1 MIFIKKEK
9 HCKRLSFA
17 RKKCMCILMIA
28 LIAIVLVV
36 LVRLTVAYLIET
48 IKVENGVFF
57 VPKVACAVVESGNM
71 KNDVSVKNTGNVPA
85 YVRLS
90 VVMSKKNTSKE
101 IESDSG
107 EGLNLGLVKK
117 GASTDSDRPSTDNGA
132 QSDDGP
138 STDNGAQGDTD
149 SDTQSSK
156 GTGEYGEN
164 GNWVEGN
171 IGTEEETGIYEYY
184 YLLPLAP
191 GETAETLINEI
202 TIVGDE
208 GNFSINVLATA
219 IQADPYNAVI
229 ESWGIL
235 AGGSVL
241 GVCNDKSLI
250 VQKKR
255 DSSCI

>member
-1 MIFIKKEK
+1 
-9 HCKRLSFA
+9 
-17 RKKCMCILMIA
+17 MIA
-28 LIAIVLVV
+28 LIAIILVV
-36 LVRLTVAYLIET
+36 LIRLTVAYLIET
-48 IKVENGVFF
+48 KEIGNNVFI
-57 VPKVACAVVESGNM
+57 PKVACTVVESSNM

-90 VVMSKKNTSKE
+90 VVMSKKNTSIKE
-101 IESDSG
+101 IESDS
-107 EGLNLGLVKK
+107 EGWLNLGLVKK
-117 GASTDSDRPSTDNGA
+117 GASTDSDGPSTDNGA

-138 STDNGAQGDTD
+138 STN

-156 GTGEYGEN
+156 GTGEYGEK
-164 GNWVEGN
+164 GNWVEGMV
-171 IGTEEETGIYEYY
+171 GRYEYY

-202 TIVGDE
+202 TIVGGE

-235 AGGSVL
+235 VGGSVL

-250 VQKKR
+250 VQKKQ
-255 DSSCI
+255 DASCI

>member
-9 HCKRLSFA
+9 HCKRLGFA

-28 LIAIVLVV
+28 LIAIILVV
-36 LVRLTVAYLIET
+36 LIRLTVAYLIET
-48 IKVENGVFF
+48 KEIENNVFI
-57 VPKVACAVVESGNM
+57 PKVACTVVESSNM

-90 VVMSKKNTSKE
+90 VVMSKKNTSIKE
-101 IESDSG
+101 IESDS
-107 EGLNLGLVKK
+107 EGWLNLGLVKK
-117 GASTDSDRPSTDNGA
+117 GASTDSDGPSTDNGA

-138 STDNGAQGDTD
+138 STN

-156 GTGEYGEN
+156 GTGEYGEK
-164 GNWVEGN
+164 GNWVEGMV
-171 IGTEEETGIYEYY
+171 GRYEYY

-202 TIVGDE
+202 TIVGGE

-235 AGGSVL
+235 VGGSVL
-241 GVCNDKSLI
+241 GVCNDRSLI
-250 VQKKR
+250 VSKKPNY
-255 DSSCI
+255 DPI

>member
-9 HCKRLSFA
+9 HCKRLGFA
-17 RKKCMCILMIA
+17 RKKCMCILMIT

-57 VPKVACAVVESGNM
+57 VPKVACAVVESSNM

-90 VVMSKKNTSKE
+90 VVMSKKNTSIKE

-107 EGLNLGLVKK
+107 KLNLGLVRNKEVT
-117 GASTDSDRPSTDNGA
+117 TDS
-132 QSDDGP
+132 DGP

-164 GNWVEGN
+164 GNWVEGTV
-171 IGTEEETGIYEYY
+171 GRYEYY

-202 TIVGDE
+202 TIVEDE

>member
-9 HCKRLSFA
+9 HCKRLGFA

-28 LIAIVLVV
+28 LIAIILVV
-36 LVRLTVAYLIET
+36 LIRLTVAYLIE
-48 IKVENGVFF
+48 IKEIENDVFI
-57 VPKVACAVVESGNM
+57 PEVACAVVESGNM

-90 VVMSKKNTSKE
+90 VVMSRENTSIKE

-107 EGLNLGLVKK
+107 KLNLGLVKK
-117 GASTDSDRPSTDNGA
+117 GASTDS
-132 QSDDGP
+132 DGP

-171 IGTEEETGIYEYY
+171 IGTEEDTGIYEYY
-184 YLLPLAP
+184 YLLPLDP

-202 TIVGDE
+202 TIVGGE

>member
-1 MIFIKKEK
+1 
-9 HCKRLSFA
+9 
-17 RKKCMCILMIA
+17 MIA
-28 LIAIVLVV
+28 LIAIILVV
-36 LVRLTVAYLIET
+36 LIRLTVAYLIET
-48 IKVENGVFF
+48 KEIENNVFI
-57 VPKVACAVVESGNM
+57 PKVACTVVESSNM

-90 VVMSKKNTSKE
+90 VVMSKKNTSIKE
-101 IESDSG
+101 IESDS
-107 EGLNLGLVKK
+107 EGWLNLGLVKK
-117 GASTDSDRPSTDNGA
+117 GASTDSDGPSTDNGA

-138 STDNGAQGDTD
+138 STN

-156 GTGEYGEN
+156 GTGEYGEK
-164 GNWVEGN
+164 GNWVEGMV
-171 IGTEEETGIYEYY
+171 GRYEYY

-202 TIVGDE
+202 TIVGGE

-235 AGGSVL
+235 VGGSVL

-250 VQKKR
+250 VQKKQ
-255 DSSCI
+255 DASCI

>member
-9 HCKRLSFA
+9 HCKRLGFA
-17 RKKCMCILMIA
+17 RKKCMYILMIA
-28 LIAIVLVV
+28 LIAIILVV
-36 LVRLTVAYLIET
+36 LIRLTVAYLIET
-48 IKVENGVFF
+48 KEIENNVFI
-57 VPKVACAVVESGNM
+57 PKVACTVVESSNM

-90 VVMSKKNTSKE
+90 VVMSKKNTSIKE
-101 IESDSG
+101 IESDS
-107 EGLNLGLVKK
+107 EGWLNLGLVKK
-117 GASTDSDRPSTDNGA
+117 GASTDSDGPSTDNGA

-138 STDNGAQGDTD
+138 STN

-156 GTGEYGEN
+156 GTGEYGEK
-164 GNWVEGN
+164 GNWVEGMV
-171 IGTEEETGIYEYY
+171 GRYEYY

-202 TIVGDE
+202 TIVGGE

-235 AGGSVL
+235 VGGSVL
-241 GVCNDKSLI
+241 GVCNDRSLI
-250 VQKKR
+250 VSKKPNY
-255 DSSCI
+255 DPI

>member
-9 HCKRLSFA
+9 HCKRLGFA

-28 LIAIVLVV
+28 LIAIILVV
-36 LVRLTVAYLIET
+36 LIRLTVAYLIET
-48 IKVENGVFF
+48 KEIENNVFI
-57 VPKVACAVVESGNM
+57 PKVACTVVESSNM

-90 VVMSKKNTSKE
+90 VVMSKKNTSIKE
-101 IESDSG
+101 IESDS
-107 EGLNLGLVKK
+107 EGWLNLGLVKK
-117 GASTDSDRPSTDNGA
+117 GASTDSDGPSTDNGA

-138 STDNGAQGDTD
+138 STN

-156 GTGEYGEN
+156 GTGEYGEK
-164 GNWVEGN
+164 GNWVEGMV
-171 IGTEEETGIYEYY
+171 GRYEYY

-202 TIVGDE
+202 TIVGGE

-235 AGGSVL
+235 VGGSVL

-250 VQKKR
+250 VQKKQ
-255 DSSCI
+255 DASCI

>member
-9 HCKRLSFA
+9 HCKRLGFA

-28 LIAIVLVV
+28 LIAIILVV
-36 LVRLTVAYLIET
+36 LIRLTVAYLIET
-48 IKVENGVFF
+48 KEIENNVFI
-57 VPKVACAVVESGNM
+57 PKVACTVVESSNM

-90 VVMSKKNTSKE
+90 VVMSKKNTSIKE
-101 IESDSG
+101 IESDS
-107 EGLNLGLVKK
+107 EGWLNLGLVKK
-117 GASTDSDRPSTDNGA
+117 GASTDSDGPSTDNGA

-138 STDNGAQGDTD
+138 STN

-156 GTGEYGEN
+156 GTGEYGEK
-164 GNWVEGN
+164 GNWVEGMV
-171 IGTEEETGIYEYY
+171 GRYEYY

-202 TIVGDE
+202 TIVGGE

-250 VQKKR
+250 VQKKQ
-255 DSSCI
+255 DASCI

>member
-107 EGLNLGLVKK
+107 EGLNLDLVKK
-117 GASTDSDRPSTDNGA
+117 EASTDSDGPSTDNGA

-138 STDNGAQGDTD
+138 STDNGAQSDDGPSTN

-156 GTGEYGEN
+156 GTGEYGEK
-164 GNWVEGN
+164 GNWVEGMV
-171 IGTEEETGIYEYY
+171 GRYEYY

-202 TIVGDE
+202 TIVGGE

-235 AGGSVL
+235 VGGSVL

-250 VQKKR
+250 VQKKQ
-255 DSSCI
+255 DASCI